1 MKETTL
7 CYLLRDGKVLMLHR
21 VKKQQ
26 DINAGKWIG
35 VGGHLEAGET
45 PEMCL
50 QREVRE
56 ETGYVLGKADFRGI
70 VDFVPDTAEEERMY
84 LYTAE
89 DFSGEELA
97 DCDEGILRWIPE
109 EEILSL
115 SLWEGDRIF
124 LRLLREGRSGFYL
137 KLVYEGDTLAGSQL
151 DEHGAA
157 GRLEE

>member
-50 QREVRE
+50 RREVRE
-56 ETGYVLGKADFRGI
+56 ETGYLLGEADFRGI

-109 EEILSL
+109 EEVLSL

-124 LRLLREGRSGFYL
+124 LRLLKEGRSGFYL
-137 KLVYEGDTLAGSQL
+137 RLVYEGDVLKKAELGETK
-151 DEHGAA
+151 
-157 GRLEE
+157 

>member
-1 MKETTL
+1 
-7 CYLLRDGKVLMLHR
+7 
-21 VKKQQ
+21 
-26 DINAGKWIG
+26 
-35 VGGHLEAGET
+35 
-45 PEMCL
+45 
-50 QREVRE
+50 
-56 ETGYVLGKADFRGI
+56 
-70 VDFVPDTAEEERMY
+70 VDLVPDTAEEERMY

-124 LRLLREGRSGFYL
+124 LRLLKEGRSGFYL
-137 KLVYEGDTLAGSQL
+137 RLVYEGDALAGSQL

>member
-21 VKKQQ
+21 VKKQK

-35 VGGHLEAGET
+35 VGGHLEEGET

-50 QREVRE
+50 VREVRE
-56 ETGYVLGKADFRGI
+56 ETGYLLGKADLRGI

-84 LYTAE
+84 LYTSE
-89 DFSGEELA
+89 DFSGEELP
-97 DCDEGILRWIPE
+97 DCDEGILRWVPE
-109 EEILSL
+109 EEALSL

-137 KLVYEGDTLAGSQL
+137 RLVYEGDVLTGSEL
-151 DEHGAA
+151 DENGAA
-157 GRLEE
+157 GHLKK